1 MTEDDLKGL
10 LKQFTIGVM
19 HVKPGDVI
27 VLKADRALT
36 PDELYELWAS
46 RKIVEETWPENKV
59 LVSCDSITISII
71 RDADGSA

>member
-36 PDELYELWAS
+36 PDELWAS